1 LTTCD
6 EEEITGTGTGQLKAS
21 PRKTWAAVV
30 VGLLLIAVVAADLY
44 GIWYLRHK
52 MIRASSW
59 AQIAAAFAK
68 GEEQRRLLQAIA
80 VLEITL
86 ITWSC
91 ASWLAAG
98 LLGLSGLW
106 SAIRRRFAWRL
117 LWTGAIA
124 TILAAALTVVGRWV
138 LERHANFEPLGARM
152 YVAVFLAHS
161 LPGWLIVGAWLV
173 RRMFLRA
180 RAPHAAT
187 APVGGLDRKM

>member
-1 LTTCD
+1 LTTCAV
-6 EEEITGTGTGQLKAS
+6 EEITQTGKGQRKAS

-30 VGLLLIAVVAADLY
+30 VGVLLIAVVAADFY

-52 MIRASSW
+52 IIRASSW
-59 AQIAAAFAK
+59 AQIAAAFAQ
-68 GEEQRRLLQAIA
+68 GEEQRRLFQAIA

-86 ITWSC
+86 FAWSC
-91 ASWLAAG
+91 GSWLAAG

-138 LERHANFEPLGARM
+138 LERHANFEPLAARM

-161 LPGWLIVGAWLV
+161 LPGWLIVGVWVV
-173 RRMFLRA
+173 RRLFLRPGPEGA
-180 RAPHAAT
+180 WT
-187 APVGGLDRKM
+187 EPVGNLDR